1 MKFGQF
7 MLYYKRKNFIKKF
20 HQNYGL
26 ESSSRPFCVCKEL
39 STTSIGKEI
48 FEVSYLYWIYN
59 SKAFKICPNQHADLL
74 RIVFTKDSLKIK
86 KGLGLVS
93 RPHFS

>member
-1 MKFGQF
+1 MKFGLF
-7 MLYYKRKNFIKKF
+7 MSYYKRKNSIKKF
-20 HQNYGL
+20 YQNEKMKL
-26 ESSSRPFCVCKEL
+26 EN
-39 STTSIGKEI
+39 EI

-59 SKAFKICPNQHADLL
+59 SKAFEICPNQHADLL

-86 KGLGLVS
+86 RGLGLVF